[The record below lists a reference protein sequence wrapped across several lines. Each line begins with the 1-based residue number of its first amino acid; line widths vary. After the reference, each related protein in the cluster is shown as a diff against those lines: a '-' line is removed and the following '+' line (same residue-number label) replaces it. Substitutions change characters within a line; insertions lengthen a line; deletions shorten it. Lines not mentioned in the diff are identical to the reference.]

1 MKRFLA
7 LACATIALPV
17 ALAHA
22 NPPSHDKITF
32 ESAKKVAEAKVPRG
46 ILTSHRLVRDR
57 DHLIYCFEFTEAGK
71 SGIKEVKVDAASGK
85 VLKVK
90 HESIETA
97 QKEKA
102 KEMRKSVSK
111 S

>member
-32 ESAKKVAEAKVPRG
+32 ASAKKVAEAKVPRG
-46 ILTSHRLVRDR
+46 ILTSHRLVRDHDR
-57 DHLIYCFEFTEAGK
+57 LIYCFEFTEAGK
-71 SGIKEVKVDAASGK
+71 SGIKEVKVDAATGK

-90 HESIETA
+90 HQSIKSA
-97 QKEKA
+97 QEARA
-102 KEMRKSVSK
+102 KEMKKTVAKS
-111 S
+111 